1 MLKQRVLD
9 DVKTAMKAGDK
20 PRLATLRLISAA
32 IKQREVD
39 ERIEL
44 DDTQMLAVL
53 EKMVKQR
60 RESISQY
67 EKAGRTDLADQEQ
80 FELVEA
86 GEPVTAER
94 LNSMYRELLEIY
106 YGPEYSIDADDS
118 IELHPAGLMNL
129 KITARQEDNL
139 NRVNIRITWQS
150 EDKASGNKSI
160 KVKCR

>member
-67 EKAGRTDLADQEQ
+67 EKAGRNDLADQEQ
-80 FELVEA
+80 FELGILQEYMPEPLSEA
-86 GEPVTAER
+86 
-94 LNSMYRELLEIY
+94 EITQL
-106 YGPEYSIDADDS
+106 IDEV
-118 IELHPAGLMNL
+118 I
-129 KITARQEDNL
+129 
-139 NRVNIRITWQS
+139 
-150 EDKASGNKSI
+150 ASTGASSI
-160 KVKCR
+160 KDMGKVVGQLKSKMQGRADMSQVSGLVKQKLAG

>member
-20 PRLATLRLISAA
+20 LRLATLRLISAA

-67 EKAGRTDLADQEQ
+67 EKAGRNDLADQEQ
-80 FELVEA
+80 FELGILQEYMPEPLSEA
-86 GEPVTAER
+86 
-94 LNSMYRELLEIY
+94 EIAQL
-106 YGPEYSIDADDS
+106 IDEV
-118 IELHPAGLMNL
+118 I
-129 KITARQEDNL
+129 
-139 NRVNIRITWQS
+139 
-150 EDKASGNKSI
+150 ASTGASSI
-160 KVKCR
+160 KDMGKVVGQLKSKMQGRADMAQVSGLVKQKLAG